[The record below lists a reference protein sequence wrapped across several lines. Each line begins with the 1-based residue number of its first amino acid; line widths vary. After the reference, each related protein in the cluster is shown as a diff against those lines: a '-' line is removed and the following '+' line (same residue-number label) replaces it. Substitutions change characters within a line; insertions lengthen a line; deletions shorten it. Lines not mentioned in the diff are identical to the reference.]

1 MSVILTRGSL
11 ATGSEQMGFLSNND
25 STPWHMEGSAEP
37 PKCAL
42 SLNPL
47 KAGGLWLAVI
57 ITPPTARCAFTAKE
71 TAGVGVGWAVS
82 TTLNPLPQKTS
93 AARRANWSERKRRS

>member
-1 MSVILTRGSL
+1 MSVILTREFLASGS
-11 ATGSEQMGFLSNND
+11 MRIGFLSRND
-25 STPWHMEGSAEP
+25 STPWHIDGSAEP

-57 ITPPTARCAFTAKE
+57 MTPPMALLALTAKD
-71 TAGVGVGWAVS
+71 TAGVGVGPEAS
-82 TTLNPLPQKTS
+82 TTSNPFAQNTS
-93 AARRANWSERKRRS
+93 AARRAN